1 MRLPQN
7 YNAVHH
13 IFAGQSSMN
22 TNRIAKCILP
32 VLGAIALAVSLQAAA
47 SERPIKGDP
56 PEFPREAHR
65 AGYEEGNLKVRMN
78 VDGSGEV
85 NRVEVVES
93 RPRYVFDRATVRAL
107 SQWRYAA
114 TGKPRVLE
122 IDVHYKR

>member
-1 MRLPQN
+1 
-7 YNAVHH
+7 
-13 IFAGQSSMN
+13 MN
-22 TNRIAKCILP
+22 PHRIAKCLLA
-32 VLGAIALAVSLQAAA
+32 VLGAVALSVSLPAAA
-47 SERPIKGDP
+47 SEKPVKGDP

-65 AGYEEGNLKVRMN
+65 AGYEEGNLKIRMN

-93 RPRYVFDRATVRAL
+93 APRYVFDRATVRAL

-114 TGKPRVLE
+114 TGKPRVVE